1 MQLQFTQLN
10 LIEGFKPR
18 CLQVTVHYN
27 LENDL
32 QQYLWPVRVVAK
44 ARSTSCN
51 EPLKDATFYPIK
63 NSGFLISTEALNM
76 LVCVSGCVFHFIR
89 LLTYCAV
96 GKVCNHERI

>member
-1 MQLQFTQLN
+1 MQFQFTHLY

-32 QQYLWPVRVVAK
+32 QKYLWPVRMVAK
-44 ARSTSCN
+44 ARLTPCN

-63 NSGFLISTEALNM
+63 NLGIFVSTEALNM

-89 LLTYCAV
+89 LLTYCACSRE
-96 GKVCNHERI
+96 GM